1 MELLSRGIPVLVE
14 KPMALDLVEVRD
26 IVATSARLGVPVTCG
41 FVERFNAAIETVRA
55 ILEEP
60 PIHIVGVR
68 HSPPNARATSS
79 VVHDL
84 LIHDIDLTMMLNPG
98 AVLVNTCGTAW
109 IGPAGIPEVAEAL
122 LTFDDNMIAGL
133 SASRAGQRKVRTLS
147 VMTRTQLIEVDLLRQ
162 DITVYQHIDFP
173 RGNAGPDYRA
183 QTIID
188 VPFVRHSGEPLAL
201 ELEHFVAL
209 ARGEVDMEAE
219 RATLLA
225 PHIAAASVTA

>member
-1 MELLSRGIPVLVE
+1 
-14 KPMALDLVEVRD
+14 
-26 IVATSARLGVPVTCG
+26 
-41 FVERFNAAIETVRA
+41 
-55 ILEEP
+55 
-60 PIHIVGVR
+60 
-68 HSPPNARATSS
+68 
-79 VVHDL
+79 
-84 LIHDIDLTMMLNPG
+84 
-98 AVLVNTCGTAW
+98 
-109 IGPAGIPEVAEAL
+109 
-122 LTFDDNMIAGL
+122 MIAGL